1 MDRNAND
8 CTVMVWYGNPEA
20 TGPSDGSKANECD
33 YSEYGVHVGSA
44 GHSNVRAAMKRN
56 PRSALATTKTVEP
69 RNRKT
74 EKQRHSR
81 NPKLLHDLLTSEILK
96 PSALDPLQASAPVT
110 QQ

>member
-1 MDRNAND
+1 MDRSHAND
-8 CTVMVWYGNPEA
+8 CTVMVWYGSPEA

-56 PRSALATTKTVEP
+56 PRSALATTKA
-69 RNRKT
+69 